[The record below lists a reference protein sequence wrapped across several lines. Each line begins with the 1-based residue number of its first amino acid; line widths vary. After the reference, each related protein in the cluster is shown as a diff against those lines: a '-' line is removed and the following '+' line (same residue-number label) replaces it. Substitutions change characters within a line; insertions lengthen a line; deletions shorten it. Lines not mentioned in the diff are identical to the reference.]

1 MKLDFFKMQAQG
13 NDYIYFDLRDKPLP
27 KIEFSKLAIKLS
39 KRNFGIG
46 SDGIVL
52 IHNSKICDCR
62 MRMFNADGSEGKMC
76 GSALRCVS
84 YYLSQKSGKNEV
96 TIETLAG
103 IKTGL
108 IKDKKEGLI
117 TIDLGIPEFIQD
129 DEITINGHKG
139 NLISIGNPH
148 FVTLMDS
155 LSDNIAIHQG
165 PVIDNFAFFP
175 DRINIEFVEIISK
188 NKIEIKV
195 WERGSGATLA
205 CGTGACAA
213 TFCGIK
219 KKILKSP
226 VLVQMPGGSVT
237 VELKE
242 NNIFLTGKVDHVFNG
257 SIEI

>member
-1 MKLDFFKMQAQG
+1 MKLNFFKMQAQG
-13 NDYIYFDLRDKPLP
+13 NDYIYFDLMDKPFP

-52 IHNSKICDCR
+52 ILNSETCDAK

-84 YYLSQKSGKNEV
+84 YYLSQKMGKDEV
-96 TIETLAG
+96 TIETLVG
-103 IKTGL
+103 IKTGI
-108 IKDKKEGLI
+108 IKGKKERMV
-117 TIDLGIPEFIQD
+117 TINLGIPKFIQD
-129 DEITINGHKG
+129 DEVTIDDYKG

-148 FVTLMDS
+148 FVTFMDS
-155 LSDNIAIHQG
+155 LSDNITNNQG
-165 PVIDNFAFFP
+165 PIIDNLANFP
-175 DRINIEFVEIISK
+175 DGINVEFVKVISK
-188 NKIEIKV
+188 NEIEVMV

-213 TFCGIK
+213 TFCGLK
-219 KKILKSP
+219 KGILKSP

-237 VELKE
+237 VELKK